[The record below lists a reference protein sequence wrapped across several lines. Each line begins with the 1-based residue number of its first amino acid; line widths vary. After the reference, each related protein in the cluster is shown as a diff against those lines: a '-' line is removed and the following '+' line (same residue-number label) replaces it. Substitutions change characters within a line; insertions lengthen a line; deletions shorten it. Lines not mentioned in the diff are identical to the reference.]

1 MTIKDKSEEYNV
13 VLRIQQEK
21 KKRNFLPFLAITYTD
36 TGVSTV
42 TGNYSH
48 IYVNYSIRSHRK

>member
-1 MTIKDKSEEYNV
+1 MDKSKEYNV
-13 VLRIQQEK
+13 VLRIQQE